1 MLNFVSNIAKKL
13 TKLLNFVSNI
23 TKKLTKLLNFYFKV
37 RKSQDLGVPKSGQT
51 TILIKVRNSQE
62 NGCQSQE
69 KVRIFVFFATWKW
82 ILVKNGLTSIAVLF
96 NLSST

>member
-1 MLNFVSNIAKKL
+1 MGRPTYIFTIYIIYIIRVHA
-13 TKLLNFVSNI
+13 
-23 TKKLTKLLNFYFKV
+23 V

-69 KVRIFVFFATWKW
+69 KVGIFIFFAT
-82 ILVKNGLTSIAVLF
+82 
-96 NLSST
+96 